1 MKISNLIIS
10 LNTVNKHSS
19 NLKKEWINTT
29 FIFLFYFQLKPSS
42 RIKYLQEEIKLTK
55 QRIKYLN
62 HIIKD
67 KSETAK
73 KSKQDADK
81 LRFENRKRTLRLP
94 EFGSK
99 VNKIDQCTKQH
110 MSNLEQQ
117 RHKVNQR

>member
-1 MKISNLIIS
+1 MDNYYLY
-10 LNTVNKHSS
+10 
-19 NLKKEWINTT
+19 
-29 FIFLFYFQLKPSS
+29 FLSYFQLKPSS

-117 RHKVNQR
+117 RHKVNQRYRMCYINWEFRTENQLAF

>member
-1 MKISNLIIS
+1 M
-10 LNTVNKHSS
+10 
-19 NLKKEWINTT
+19 
-29 FIFLFYFQLKPSS
+29 LFFQLKPSS

-67 KSETAK
+67 KSEIAK

-117 RHKVNQR
+117 RHKVNQRYSRVQKSTPNWICMV

>member
-1 MKISNLIIS
+1 MDNYYLY
-10 LNTVNKHSS
+10 
-19 NLKKEWINTT
+19 
-29 FIFLFYFQLKPSS
+29 FLSYFKLKPSS

-117 RHKVNQR
+117 RHKVNQRYRMCYINWEFRTENQLAF